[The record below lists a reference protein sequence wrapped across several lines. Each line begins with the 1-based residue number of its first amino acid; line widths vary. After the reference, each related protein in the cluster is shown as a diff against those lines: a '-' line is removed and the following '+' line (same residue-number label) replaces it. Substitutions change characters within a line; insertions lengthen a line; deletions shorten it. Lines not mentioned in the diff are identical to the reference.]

1 MKYAIKGKLAQV
13 STLRNSANGNPRYE
27 CRIVPFDGE
36 PINPVLLTGEALEGR
51 TKSDSMFC
59 YNMPSPGN
67 WVQATYRITGK
78 GRVVFDD
85 ITAL

>member
-1 MKYAIKGKLAQV
+1 MKYAIKGKLTQV
-13 STLRNSANGNPRYE
+13 STLLNSANGNPRYE

-36 PINPVLLTGEALEGR
+36 ALEGR
-51 TKSDSMFC
+51 TKSDAMFC

-67 WVQATYRITGK
+67 WVQATYHVTGK